1 MSDCEKAVLL
11 IDDEG
16 QYLQSASFVLRTS
29 GFKNVKTC
37 QDGREVLDILSQN
50 SISVILL
57 DIMMPHI
64 SGEELLP
71 QIKSKYPNI
80 PVVMVTAVNE
90 IESAVGFIRNGAFD
104 YIVKPI
110 DKARLVT
117 TVKKAVEHSE
127 IVLENT
133 RLKKIVLSDNDG
145 KSSAFDSIVTKN
157 SSMLSIFKYIEA
169 IAPTNLPVMITGET
183 GCGKELIA
191 RAVHQCS
198 GRTGDFVAVNV
209 AGLDDT
215 LFSDALFGHE
225 KGSFTGAEKSRAGF
239 LLKASAGTLFLD
251 EIGELKV
258 ESQVKLLRLLE
269 DRSFYAVG
277 SDKVSYSDARIVVA
291 TNASVDPFSE
301 NSTFRKDLYYR
312 LQSHQIQLPPLR
324 NRKEDIPQL
333 VDHFISSAAKEL
345 NKKAPTPPKELCTLL
360 GTYCYPGNV
369 RELRGMV
376 YDAVSRHGGGVLSMA
391 TFQEHIGRAAGTNS
405 FKGSIESTLSS
416 TPEQMLFPEKL
427 PTLKE
432 IELLLVEEA
441 LKRAGNN
448 QSIASKMLGIT
459 RSALNKRINNPRN

>member
-1 MSDCEKAVLL
+1 MSDCDRAVLL
-11 IDDEG
+11 VDDEG
-16 QYLQSASFVLRTS
+16 QFLQSASFVLRTS
-29 GFKNVKTC
+29 GYKNVKTC
-37 QDGREVLDILSQN
+37 QDSRQVLDILSQN
-50 SISVILL
+50 NVKVILL

-71 QIKSKYPNI
+71 EIKSRYPNI
-80 PVVMVTAVNE
+80 PVIMVTAVNE
-90 IESAVGFIRNGAFD
+90 IESAVNFMRNGAFD

-127 IVLENT
+127 IVLENA
-133 RLKKIVLSDNDG
+133 RLKKMFLSDTNEN
-145 KSSAFDSIVTKN
+145 SSAFDKIITKDK
-157 SSMLSIFKYIEA
+157 SMLSIFKYIEA

-191 RAVHQCS
+191 RAIHNCS

-225 KGSFTGAEKSRAGF
+225 KGAFTGAEKNRAGF
-239 LLKASAGTLFLD
+239 LSKADGGTLFLD

-277 SDKVSYSDARIVVA
+277 SDKLSYSDARVVVA

-312 LQSHQIQLPPLR
+312 LQSHHIALPPLR
-324 NRKEDIPQL
+324 ERKEDIPVL
-333 VDHFISSAAKEL
+333 LEYFVTSAAKEL
-345 NKKAPTPPKELCTLL
+345 EKKSPSFPKELYTLL
-360 GTYCYPGNV
+360 GTHCFPGNV

-376 YDAVSRHGGGVLSMA
+376 YDAVSRHQGGVLSMA
-391 TFQEHIGRAAGTNS
+391 TFQEHINRSGGHKQ
-405 FKGSIESTLSS
+405 FKEIYSS
-416 TPEQMLFPEKL
+416 LPQGANEKMLFPEQL
-427 PTLKE
+427 PTIKE

-441 LKRAGNN
+441 LRRADNN